1 MTSLFK
7 NFNLVLSVIST
18 ASESKRLVILDSLT
32 GVASPGPSA
41 TCLEKAPALRRI
53 PFLGLGPA
61 LRLKLVVTRPILRVD
76 STPVGFCSLFYLTRI
91 CLSLL
96 TLSFFWRYKT
106 RNSFLNL
113 VYARAHT
120 SSPLVRA
127 VMTARKSPSAGFPD
141 PSSLLAQLVIREATP
156 VLIEYF
162 KLPVENK
169 NFWKKKICGPVKKL
183 FVIYGDE

>member
-1 MTSLFK
+1 MISLFK

-18 ASESKRLVILDSLT
+18 ASESKRLVTLDSLS
-32 GVASPGPSA
+32 GVAPPGPSA
-41 TCLEKAPALRRI
+41 ACLEKAPALRRI
-53 PFLGLGPA
+53 PFLGFWPA
-61 LRLKLVVTRPILRVD
+61 LRLKLLVTRPILALD
-76 STPVGFCSLFYLTRI
+76 STPGGFCSLFYLTRI

-113 VYARAHT
+113 VYARAQT
-120 SSPLVRA
+120 SSPFVRA
-127 VMTARKSPSAGFPD
+127 VMTPRKSPSAGFPD
-141 PSSLLAQLVIREATP
+141 PSSVLARLVIREATS

-169 NFWKKKICGPVKKL
+169 NVSKKKICGPVEKL
-183 FVIYGDE
+183 FVLYGDA